1 MAEVGLK
8 VKGLREFG
16 TALDNLPEEID
27 KQLKTELLAVAETV
41 AVGARGRMPADSGH
55 ARGSLLAGVEGV
67 WPTVTGG
74 NSMVP
79 YYGWL
84 DFGTRTP
91 RRGQP
96 RSRGP
101 WARSGKGPA
110 GGRFIFPEIEAEKD
124 EFIRAANAAFDKA
137 WYAAYL

>member
-1 MAEVGLK
+1 MAELGIQ

-27 KQLKTELLAVAETV
+27 KTLKTELTAVAETV
-41 AVGARGRMPADSGH
+41 VVGARGRMPSDSGH
-55 ARGSLLAGVEGV
+55 ARGSLTAGVQGV
-67 WPTVTGG
+67 WPAVTGG
-74 NSMVP
+74 GSLAP

-84 DFGTRTP
+84 DFGSRTP

-96 RSRGP
+96 RRRGP
-101 WARSGKGPA
+101 WANSGKGPT
-110 GGRFIFPEIEAEKD
+110 GGRFIYPEIEAEKD
-124 EFIRAANAAFDKA
+124 EFVKAANAAFDKA